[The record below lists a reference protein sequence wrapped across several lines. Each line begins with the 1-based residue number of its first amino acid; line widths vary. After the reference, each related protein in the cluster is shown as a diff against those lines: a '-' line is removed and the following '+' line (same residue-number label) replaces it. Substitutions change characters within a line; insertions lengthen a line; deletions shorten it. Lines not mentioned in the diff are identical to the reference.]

1 MYRSQF
7 PSSLISKHS
16 DYEKIFYIFS
26 AMFTSE
32 EPANSLMWLDNDL
45 RVAALDPFRSIRC
58 DVKSSN
64 RNIRIAFRRKFD
76 IVRRLFS
83 FFVNCS

>member
-1 MYRSQF
+1 
-7 PSSLISKHS
+7 
-16 DYEKIFYIFS
+16 
-26 AMFTSE
+26 MFTSE
-32 EPANSLMWLDNDL
+32 EPANSLLWLDNDL

-76 IVRRLFS
+76 IVRRLFTPVFHNPTVTGEPRLVYS
-83 FFVNCS
+83 KNRFYM